1 MRRFKANPAANAP
14 IIGSI
19 PPTST
24 RKPDRNTTKSTN
36 IKLVYFSES
45 ALLKNHLAIR
55 GTKTKTNTE
64 NRPRESISLNKKNKS
79 SPPSLFESISA
90 KIISTAVSVSIVPP
104 TVIATA

>member
-1 MRRFKANPAANAP
+1 MSRFKANPAANAP

-24 RKPDRNTTKSTN
+24 RKPDKNTTKRTN

-55 GTKTKTNTE
+55 GTNTKINTE
-64 NRPRESISLNKKNKS
+64 NKLKESISLNRKKRFN
-79 SPPSLFESISA
+79 PPSLFESIRA